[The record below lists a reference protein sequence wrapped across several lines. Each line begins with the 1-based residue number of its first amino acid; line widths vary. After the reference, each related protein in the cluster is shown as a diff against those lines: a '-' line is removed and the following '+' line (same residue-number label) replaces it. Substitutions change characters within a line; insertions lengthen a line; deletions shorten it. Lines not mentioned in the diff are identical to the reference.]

1 MEFCLILTKYCV
13 KTNSDG
19 VIFQTLI
26 EKIVKAQIGHD
37 IPGVFFVPFT
47 ILEYKIDKQQTNSLI
62 TSQQTAKK
70 YFYERLRG
78 RNGNLK

>member
-26 EKIVKAQIGHD
+26 EKIVKAPIGHD
-37 IPGVFFVPFT
+37 IPGVFLCHLQFLNIKLT
-47 ILEYKIDKQQTNSLI
+47 SKQQTNESLNETLSTI
-62 TSQQTAKK
+62 QGDKI
-70 YFYERLRG
+70 FDLIRLV
-78 RNGNLK
+78 N